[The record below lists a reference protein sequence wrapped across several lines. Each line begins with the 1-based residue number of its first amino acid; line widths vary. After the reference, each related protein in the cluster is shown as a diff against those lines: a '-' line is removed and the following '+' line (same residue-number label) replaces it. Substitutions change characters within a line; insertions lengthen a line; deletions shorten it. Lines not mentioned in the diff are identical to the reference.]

1 MGSSPTAAPMLDII
15 GDIVGVTPRGY
26 QALDQITG
34 DLLLSPEIWGVQG
47 RKWAGSDIQA
57 RTAGGGNP
65 KDLVI
70 WLTLQV
76 TLLGV

>member
-1 MGSSPTAAPMLDII
+1 MLDMIR
-15 GDIVGVTPRGY
+15 DTVGVTPRGY
-26 QALDQITG
+26 QALDQIQG
-34 DLLLSPEIWGVQG
+34 RKGLLSPEIWGVQG

-76 TLLGV
+76 TLL